1 MDASWGVFSLLGV
14 FCMMYVQSM
23 SEASLINKSIKKD
36 IFMALLAMGSIFLLV
51 VEVVIG
57 LSEGEIQFVH
67 YVDLGIAFVFFVEFV
82 YHFITARHKFHF
94 LKHHWWELLA
104 AIPLTTHT
112 TQALRGFRLIRVMPL
127 IEGVRLIRF
136 LIRLKILAGFSRKY
150 TQQVYLMYVAII
162 IGFITLSG
170 AFAFHYFES
179 PVNPNV
185 KTAFDSFWW
194 AIVTVATVGY
204 GDIYPITM
212 GGRIVSILLILSGVC
227 VMGIFFTVINSYVMN
242 NLNMFGRVKER
253 RKR

>member
-1 MDASWGVFSLLGV
+1 
-14 FCMMYVQSM
+14 M
-23 SEASLINKSIKKD
+23 SEASLINKSLKRD

-57 LSEGEIQFVH
+57 LAEEEVLFVH

-82 YHFITARHKFHF
+82 YHFVTAQHKLHF
-94 LKHHWWELLA
+94 LKYHWWELLA
-104 AIPLTTHT
+104 AIPFTTHT
-112 TQALRGFRLIRVMPL
+112 TQALRGFRLIRVIPL
-127 IEGVRLIRF
+127 IEGIRFLRF
-136 LIRLKILAGFSRKY
+136 LIRLKILAGLSKKY

-162 IGFITLSG
+162 ISFITLSG

-227 VMGIFFTVINSYVMN
+227 VMGIFLTVINSYVLS
-242 NLNMFGRVKER
+242 NLNVFGQVKSR